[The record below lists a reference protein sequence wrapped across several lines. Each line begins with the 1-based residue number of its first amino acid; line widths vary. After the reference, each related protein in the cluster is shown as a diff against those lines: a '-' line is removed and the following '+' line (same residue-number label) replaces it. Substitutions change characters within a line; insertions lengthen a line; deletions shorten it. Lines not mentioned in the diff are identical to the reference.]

1 MREIQPDGSAIN
13 LLRCNMLTCFCL
25 NLNVEVQ
32 MLQLKCMR
40 NRFILH
46 NIFIKVYKS
55 VSCSLTKLIALKI
68 NRLKHVACFICFHM
82 KKQSALCKAIPTRNS
97 CLCSWSLRPLR
108 IQHFACVQLPQHVC
122 NVWLHDH
129 WTPEAWRIES
139 RAKRF
144 TNASAKNTPTTSQ
157 GPWSGSLESNF
168 SMQQN
173 PKLRVIV
180 DASGLSMHQGQQM
193 ATVNTICSSR
203 RHFRVHQ
210 PDTVWRDQ
218 QLVRHSGHTK
228 DAKHVRCTPMP
239 ILIDFIVNIVL
250 RCPTI
255 YYIII

>member
-129 WTPEAWRIES
+129 WTPEAWHGMTYWVTGE
-139 RAKRF
+139 AFHKRF
-144 TNASAKNTPTTSQ
+144 SQKHTNNFTR
-157 GPWSGSLESNF
+157 SL
-168 SMQQN
+168 
-173 PKLRVIV
+173 I
-180 DASGLSMHQGQQM
+180 
-193 ATVNTICSSR
+193 
-203 RHFRVHQ
+203 
-210 PDTVWRDQ
+210 
-218 QLVRHSGHTK
+218 
-228 DAKHVRCTPMP
+228 
-239 ILIDFIVNIVL
+239 ILDL
-250 RCPTI
+250 DP
-255 YYIII
+255 